1 MQLPALRTRVARSPI
16 ARVFS
21 RFAAGSFVAS
31 GCSWLAFL
39 LLFGVLGASAA
50 VSGALA
56 FLAGAIPNF
65 VLQRYWTW
73 KRSGRIGLR
82 AELAPYVAVI
92 TFNGLLATG
101 VTAGADRLIGS
112 AVDSHATRTLL
123 LTAAF
128 TATYTLL
135 FVVKFVLLDR
145 LVFGAGTRR
154 ERRSRHQVPTI
165 TRA

>member
-1 MQLPALRTRVARSPI
+1 MQLQAVRTRVTRSPL

-21 RFAAGSFVAS
+21 RFAAGSAVAA
-31 GCSWLAFL
+31 GCSWLAIL

-82 AELAPYVAVI
+82 AELLPYVAVI
-92 TFNGLLATG
+92 AFNGLVATG
-101 VTAGADRLIGS
+101 VTAGADRIIAS
-112 AVDSHATRTLL
+112 AVDSHAARTVL

-128 TATYTLL
+128 TVTYLLL

-145 LVFGAGTRR
+145 LVFGAATRR
-154 ERRSRHQVPTI
+154 EERSRHQVPTS